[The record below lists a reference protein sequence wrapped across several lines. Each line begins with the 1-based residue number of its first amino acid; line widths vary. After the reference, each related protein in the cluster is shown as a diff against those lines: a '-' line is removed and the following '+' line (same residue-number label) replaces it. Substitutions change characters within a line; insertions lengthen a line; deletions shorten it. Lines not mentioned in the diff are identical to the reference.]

1 MAQGQACGD
10 AAAMNPRPCPRPLD
24 GLTVLALEHAVA
36 APVCTRHLA
45 DQGARVIKVERPGV
59 GDFAR
64 GYDQRVGGQSSYFVW
79 ANRSKESFTLD
90 LKHPEAQPILAALLA
105 RADVLVQNLAPGAT
119 ARLGLSYDA
128 LAPSFPRLVVC
139 DISGYGDDGP
149 YRDKKA
155 YDLMVQAEAGLL
167 SATGQGQTIAR
178 AGFSA
183 ADVSAGMYA
192 YASILSAL
200 LLRARTGQGSRVDV
214 AMLETLTE
222 WMGNPMYFT
231 FDGQPAAP
239 RTGASHPSIAP
250 YGPVALSDGH
260 TLLLGVQNEREWAR
274 FCTEVL
280 GEPALARDPRF
291 IDNTQRTAHRAL
303 LDEKIAACLGGLT
316 VEQAEARLDS
326 AGIAN
331 ARANTAADLWKH
343 PQLQARGRWTEVAT
357 PVGPVP
363 ALLPPA
369 GNNRYAP
376 RMDAVPALGEHTA
389 AVLGELGYSPGQVGA
404 LRDAG
409 VV

>member
-1 MAQGQACGD
+1 
-10 AAAMNPRPCPRPLD
+10 
-24 GLTVLALEHAVA
+24 VLALEHAVA

-45 DQGARVIKVERPGV
+45 DQGARVIKIERPGV

-64 GYDQRVGGQSSYFVW
+64 SYDQRVGGQSSYFVW
-79 ANRSKESFTLD
+79 ANRSKESLTLD
-90 LKHPEAQPILAALLA
+90 VKHAQAQPILEALLE
-105 RADVLVQNLAPGAT
+105 RADVLVQNLAPGAA
-119 ARLGLSYDA
+119 ARLGLSYEA
-128 LAPSFPRLVVC
+128 LAATHPRLVVC

-167 SATGQGQTIAR
+167 SATGNGESIAR

-192 YASILSAL
+192 YSSILSAL
-200 LLRARTGQGSRVDV
+200 LLRERTGAGSRVDV

-222 WMGNPMYFT
+222 WMGNPMYYAFN
-231 FDGQPAAP
+231 GQPPAP

-250 YGPVALSDGH
+250 YGPLTLDDGH
-260 TLLLGVQNEREWAR
+260 TLLLGVQNEREWQR
-274 FCTEVL
+274 FCNEVL
-280 GEPALARDPRF
+280 GEPGLAQDPRF
-291 IDNTQRTAHRAL
+291 NSNTQRTANRAV
-303 LDEKIAACLGGLT
+303 LDDKLAASFAGVG
-316 VEQAEARLDS
+316 VEEAEARLDR

-331 ARANTAADLWKH
+331 ARVNSTASLWQH
-343 PQLQARGRWTEVAT
+343 PQLQARRRWTEVNT
-357 PVGPVP
+357 PAGPVP

-369 GNNRYAP
+369 SNNRYAP
-376 RMDAVPALGEHTA
+376 RMDGVPALGQHTEG
-389 AVLGELGYSPGQVGA
+389 LLTELGYSSTQVGA

>member
-1 MAQGQACGD
+1 
-10 AAAMNPRPCPRPLD
+10 MNAPSSPRPLD
-24 GLTVLALEHAVA
+24 GITVLALEHAVA

-45 DQGARVIKVERPGV
+45 DQGARVIKIERPGV

-64 GYDQRVGGQSSYFVW
+64 SYDQRVGGQSSYFVW
-79 ANRSKESFTLD
+79 ANRSKESLTLD
-90 LKHPEAQPILAALLA
+90 VKHAQARPILEALLA
-105 RADVLVQNLAPGAT
+105 RADVLVQNLAPGAA
-119 ARLGLSYDA
+119 ARLGLSYEA
-128 LAPSFPRLVVC
+128 LAATHPRLVVC

-167 SATGQGQTIAR
+167 SATGNGESIAR

-192 YASILSAL
+192 YSSILSAL
-200 LLRARTGQGSRVDV
+200 LLRERTGTGSRVDV

-222 WMGNPMYFT
+222 WMGNPMYYAFN
-231 FDGQPAAP
+231 GQPPAP

-250 YGPVALSDGH
+250 YGPLTLDDGH
-260 TLLLGVQNEREWAR
+260 TLLLGVQNEREWQR
-274 FCTEVL
+274 FCNEVL
-280 GEPALARDPRF
+280 GEPGLAQDPRF
-291 IDNTQRTAHRAL
+291 SSNTQRTAHRAV
-303 LDEKIAACLGGLT
+303 LDEKLAASFAGVS
-316 VEQAEARLDS
+316 VEEAEARLDR

-331 ARANTAADLWKH
+331 ARVNSTTSLWQH
-343 PQLQARGRWTEVAT
+343 PQLHARRRWTEVAT
-357 PVGPVP
+357 PAGPVP

-369 GNNRYAP
+369 SNNRYAA
-376 RMDAVPALGEHTA
+376 RMDGVPALGQHTEGLLA
-389 AVLGELGYSPGQVGA
+389 ELGYSSTQVGA

>member
-1 MAQGQACGD
+1 
-10 AAAMNPRPCPRPLD
+10 
-24 GLTVLALEHAVA
+24 VLALEHAVA

-45 DQGARVIKVERPGV
+45 DQGARVIKIERPGM

-64 GYDQRVGGQSSYFVW
+64 SYDQRVGGQSSYFVW
-79 ANRSKESFTLD
+79 ANRSKESLTLD
-90 LKHPEAQPILAALLA
+90 VKHAQAQPILEALLA
-105 RADVLVQNLAPGAT
+105 RADVLVQNLAPGAA
-119 ARLGLSYDA
+119 ARLGLSYEA
-128 LAPSFPRLVVC
+128 LAATHPRLVVC

-167 SATGQGQTIAR
+167 SATGNGESIAR

-192 YASILSAL
+192 YSSILSAL
-200 LLRARTGQGSRVDV
+200 LLRERTGAGSRVDV

-222 WMGNPMYFT
+222 WMGNPMYYAFN
-231 FDGQPAAP
+231 GQPPAP

-250 YGPVALSDGH
+250 YGPLTLDDGH
-260 TLLLGVQNEREWAR
+260 TLLLGVQNELEWQR
-274 FCTEVL
+274 FCNEVL
-280 GEPALARDPRF
+280 GEPGLAQDPRF
-291 IDNTQRTAHRAL
+291 SSNTQRTAHRAV
-303 LDEKIAACLGGLT
+303 LDDKLAASFAGVG
-316 VEQAEARLDS
+316 VEEAEARLDR

-331 ARANTAADLWKH
+331 ARVNSTASLWQH
-343 PQLQARGRWTEVAT
+343 PQLQARRRWTEVNT
-357 PVGPVP
+357 PAGPVP

-369 GNNRYAP
+369 SNNRYAP
-376 RMDAVPALGEHTA
+376 RMDGVPALGQHTEGLLA
-389 AVLGELGYSPGQVGA
+389 ELGYSSTQVGA

>member
-1 MAQGQACGD
+1 M
-10 AAAMNPRPCPRPLD
+10 
-24 GLTVLALEHAVA
+24 LALEHAVA

-45 DQGARVIKVERPGV
+45 DQGARVIKIERPGV

-64 GYDQRVGGQSSYFVW
+64 SYDQRVGGQSSYFVW
-79 ANRSKESFTLD
+79 ANRSKESLTLD
-90 LKHPEAQPILAALLA
+90 VKHAQAQPILEALLE
-105 RADVLVQNLAPGAT
+105 RADVLVQNLAPGAA
-119 ARLGLSYDA
+119 ARLGLSYEA
-128 LAPSFPRLVVC
+128 LAATHPRLVVC

-167 SATGQGQTIAR
+167 SATGNGESIAR

-192 YASILSAL
+192 YSSILSAL
-200 LLRARTGQGSRVDV
+200 LLRERTGAGSRVDV

-222 WMGNPMYFT
+222 WMGNPMYYAFN
-231 FDGQPAAP
+231 GQPPAP

-250 YGPVALSDGH
+250 YGPLTLDDGH
-260 TLLLGVQNEREWAR
+260 TLLLGVQNEREWQR
-274 FCTEVL
+274 FCNEVL
-280 GEPALARDPRF
+280 GEPGLAQDPRF
-291 IDNTQRTAHRAL
+291 NSNTQRTANRAV
-303 LDEKIAACLGGLT
+303 LDDKLAASFAGVG
-316 VEQAEARLDS
+316 VEEAEARLDR

-331 ARANTAADLWKH
+331 ARVNSTASLWQH
-343 PQLQARGRWTEVAT
+343 PQLKARRRWTEVAT
-357 PVGPVP
+357 PAGLVP

-369 GNNRYAP
+369 SNNRYAP
-376 RMDAVPALGEHTA
+376 RMDGVPALGQHTEG
-389 AVLGELGYSPGQVGA
+389 LLTELGYSSTQVGA

>member
-1 MAQGQACGD
+1 
-10 AAAMNPRPCPRPLD
+10 MNASTSPRPLD
-24 GLTVLALEHAVA
+24 GITVLALEHAVA

-45 DQGARVIKVERPGV
+45 DQGARVIKIERPGV

-79 ANRSKESFTLD
+79 ANRSKESLTLD
-90 LKHPEAQPILAALLA
+90 VKHPEAQPILEALLA
-105 RADVLVQNLAPGAT
+105 RADVLVQNLAPGAA
-119 ARLGLSYDA
+119 ARLGLSYEA
-128 LAPSFPRLVVC
+128 LAPTHPRLVVC

-167 SATGQGQTIAR
+167 SATGNGESIAR

-192 YASILSAL
+192 YSSILSAL
-200 LLRARTGQGSRVDV
+200 LLRERTGAGSRVDV

-222 WMGNPMYFT
+222 WMGNPMYFS
-231 FDGQPAAP
+231 FNGQPPAP

-250 YGPVALSDGH
+250 YGPLTLDDGH
-260 TLLLGVQNEREWAR
+260 TLLLGVQTEREWQR
-274 FCTEVL
+274 FCAEVL
-280 GEPALARDPRF
+280 GEPALAHDPRF
-291 IDNTQRTAHRAL
+291 INNTQRTAHRTV
-303 LDEKIAACLGGLT
+303 LDGKIAASFAG
-316 VEQAEARLDS
+316 VEVEEAEARLDR

-331 ARANTAADLWKH
+331 ARVNTTAALWQH
-343 PQLQARGRWTEVAT
+343 PQLQARRRWTEVAT
-357 PVGPVP
+357 PAGPVP

-369 GNNRYAP
+369 SNNRYAP
-376 RMDAVPALGEHTA
+376 RMDAVPALGQHTEGL
-389 AVLGELGYSPGQVGA
+389 LGELGYSFAQVAA
-404 LRDAG
+404 LRDGG

>member
-1 MAQGQACGD
+1 
-10 AAAMNPRPCPRPLD
+10 MNASSSPRPLD
-24 GLTVLALEHAVA
+24 GITVLALEHAVA

-45 DQGARVIKVERPGV
+45 DQGARVIKIERPGV

-64 GYDQRVGGQSSYFVW
+64 SYDQRVGGQSSYFVW
-79 ANRSKESFTLD
+79 ANRSKESLTLD
-90 LKHPEAQPILAALLA
+90 VKHAQAQPILEALLA
-105 RADVLVQNLAPGAT
+105 RADVLVQNLAPGAA
-119 ARLGLSYDA
+119 ARLGLSYEA
-128 LAPSFPRLVVC
+128 LAATHPRLVVC

-167 SATGQGQTIAR
+167 SATGNGDSIAR

-192 YASILSAL
+192 YSSILSAL
-200 LLRARTGQGSRVDV
+200 LLRERTGAGSRVDV

-222 WMGNPMYFT
+222 WMGNPMYYAFN
-231 FDGQPAAP
+231 GQPPAP

-250 YGPVALSDGH
+250 YGPLTLDDGH
-260 TLLLGVQNEREWAR
+260 TLLLGVQNEREWQR
-274 FCTEVL
+274 FCSEVL
-280 GEPALARDPRF
+280 GEPGLAQDPRF
-291 IDNTQRTAHRAL
+291 SSNTQRTANRAV
-303 LDEKIAACLGGLT
+303 LDDKLAASFAGVG
-316 VEQAEARLDS
+316 VEEAEARLDR

-331 ARANTAADLWKH
+331 ARVNSTASLWQH
-343 PQLQARGRWTEVAT
+343 PQLQARRRWTEVAT
-357 PVGPVP
+357 PAGPVP

-369 GNNRYAP
+369 SNNRYAA
-376 RMDAVPALGEHTA
+376 RMDGVPALGQHTEGLLA
-389 AVLGELGYSPGQVGA
+389 ELGYSSTQVGA

>member
-1 MAQGQACGD
+1 
-10 AAAMNPRPCPRPLD
+10 MNASSLPRPLD
-24 GLTVLALEHAVA
+24 GITVLALEHAVA

-45 DQGARVIKVERPGV
+45 DQGARVIKIERPGV

-64 GYDQRVGGQSSYFVW
+64 SYDQRVGGQSSYFVW
-79 ANRSKESFTLD
+79 ANRSKESLTLD
-90 LKHPEAQPILAALLA
+90 VKHTQAQPILEALLA
-105 RADVLVQNLAPGAT
+105 RADVLVQNLAPGAA
-119 ARLGLSYDA
+119 ARLGLSYEA
-128 LAPSFPRLVVC
+128 LAATHPRMVVC

-167 SATGQGQTIAR
+167 SATGNGDSIAR

-192 YASILSAL
+192 YSSILSAL
-200 LLRARTGQGSRVDV
+200 LLRERTGAGSRVDV

-222 WMGNPMYFT
+222 WMGNPMYYAFN
-231 FDGQPAAP
+231 GQPPAP

-250 YGPVALSDGH
+250 YGPLTLDDGH
-260 TLLLGVQNEREWAR
+260 TLLLGVQNEREWQR
-274 FCTEVL
+274 FCNEVL
-280 GEPALARDPRF
+280 GEPGLAQDPRF
-291 IDNTQRTAHRAL
+291 NSNTQRTANRAV
-303 LDEKIAACLGGLT
+303 LDDKLAASFAGVG
-316 VEQAEARLDS
+316 VEEAEARLDR

-331 ARANTAADLWKH
+331 ARVNSTASLWQH
-343 PQLQARGRWTEVAT
+343 PQLQARRRWTEVAT
-357 PVGPVP
+357 PAGPVP

-369 GNNRYAP
+369 SNNRYAP
-376 RMDAVPALGEHTA
+376 RMDGVPALGQHTEG
-389 AVLGELGYSPGQVGA
+389 LLTELGYSSTQVGA

>member
-1 MAQGQACGD
+1 
-10 AAAMNPRPCPRPLD
+10 MNASNSPRPLD
-24 GLTVLALEHAVA
+24 GITVLALEHAVA

-45 DQGARVIKVERPGV
+45 DQGARVIKIERPGV

-64 GYDQRVGGQSSYFVW
+64 SYDQRVGGQSSYFVW
-79 ANRSKESFTLD
+79 ANRSKESLTLD
-90 LKHPEAQPILAALLA
+90 VKHAQAQPILEALLE
-105 RADVLVQNLAPGAT
+105 RADVLVQNLAPGAA
-119 ARLGLSYDA
+119 ARLGLSYEA
-128 LAPSFPRLVVC
+128 LAAAHPRLVVC

-167 SATGQGQTIAR
+167 SATGNGDSIAR

-192 YASILSAL
+192 YSSILSAL
-200 LLRARTGQGSRVDV
+200 LLRERTGTGSRVDV

-222 WMGNPMYFT
+222 WMGNPMYYAFN
-231 FDGQPAAP
+231 GQPPAP

-250 YGPVALSDGH
+250 YGPLTLDDGH
-260 TLLLGVQNEREWAR
+260 TLLLGVQNEREWQR
-274 FCTEVL
+274 FCNEVL
-280 GEPALARDPRF
+280 GEPGLAQDPRF
-291 IDNTQRTAHRAL
+291 NSNTQRTANRAV
-303 LDEKIAACLGGLT
+303 LDDKLAASFAGVG
-316 VEQAEARLDS
+316 VEEAEARLDR

-331 ARANTAADLWKH
+331 ARVNSTASLWQH
-343 PQLQARGRWTEVAT
+343 PQLQARRRWTEVAT
-357 PVGPVP
+357 PAGPVP

-369 GNNRYAP
+369 SNNRYAP
-376 RMDAVPALGEHTA
+376 RMDGVPALGQHTEGLLA
-389 AVLGELGYSPGQVGA
+389 ELGYSSTQVGA

>member
-1 MAQGQACGD
+1 
-10 AAAMNPRPCPRPLD
+10 MNTKPSPRPLD

-45 DQGARVIKVERPGV
+45 DQGARVIKIERPGV

-79 ANRSKESFTLD
+79 ANRSKESLTLD
-90 LKHPEAQPILAALLA
+90 VKQPEAQPILEGLLA
-105 RADVLVQNLAPGAT
+105 RADVLVQNLAPGAA
-119 ARLGLSYDA
+119 ARLGLSYEA
-128 LAPSFPRLVVC
+128 LAAKHPRLVVC

-167 SATGQGQTIAR
+167 SATGQGESIAR

-192 YASILSAL
+192 YSSILSAL
-200 LLRARTGQGSRVDV
+200 LLRERTGLGSRVDV

-222 WMGNPMYFT
+222 WMGNPMYYAFN
-231 FDGQPAAP
+231 GQPPAP

-250 YGPVALSDGH
+250 YGPVTLSDGH
-260 TLLLGVQNEREWAR
+260 TLLLGVQNEREWLR
-274 FCTEVL
+274 FCAEVL
-280 GEPALARDPRF
+280 GEPALAQDPRF
-291 IDNTQRTAHRAL
+291 ASNTQRTAHRAV
-303 LDEKIAACLGGLT
+303 LDEKIAACFAGVT
-316 VEQAEARLDS
+316 VEQAEARLDG

-331 ARANTAADLWKH
+331 ARANTAADLWQH
-343 PQLQARGRWTEVAT
+343 PQLRARGRWTEVAT
-357 PVGPVP
+357 PAGPVP

-369 GNNRYAP
+369 SNNRYEP
-376 RMDAVPALGEHTA
+376 RMDAVPALGQHTA
-389 AVLGELGYSPGQVGA
+389 ALLGELGYSSSQVGA

>member
-1 MAQGQACGD
+1 
-10 AAAMNPRPCPRPLD
+10 MNASSSPRPLD
-24 GLTVLALEHAVA
+24 GITVLALEHAVA

-45 DQGARVIKVERPGV
+45 DQGARVIKIERPGV

-64 GYDQRVGGQSSYFVW
+64 SYDQRVGGQSSYFVW
-79 ANRSKESFTLD
+79 ANRSKESLTLD
-90 LKHPEAQPILAALLA
+90 VKHAQAQPILEALLA
-105 RADVLVQNLAPGAT
+105 RADVLVQNLAPGAA
-119 ARLGLSYDA
+119 ARLGLSYEA
-128 LAPSFPRLVVC
+128 LAATHPRLVVC

-167 SATGQGQTIAR
+167 SATGNGDSIAR

-192 YASILSAL
+192 YSSILSAL
-200 LLRARTGQGSRVDV
+200 LLRERTGTGSRVDV

-222 WMGNPMYFT
+222 WMGNPMYYAFN
-231 FDGQPAAP
+231 GQPPAP

-250 YGPVALSDGH
+250 YGPLTLDDGH
-260 TLLLGVQNEREWAR
+260 TLLLGVQNEREWQR
-274 FCTEVL
+274 FCSEVL
-280 GEPALARDPRF
+280 GEPGLAQDPRF
-291 IDNTQRTAHRAL
+291 SSNTQRTANRAV
-303 LDEKIAACLGGLT
+303 LDDKLAASFAGVG
-316 VEQAEARLDS
+316 VEEAEARLDR

-331 ARANTAADLWKH
+331 ARVNSTASLWQH
-343 PQLQARGRWTEVAT
+343 PQLQARRRWTEVAT
-357 PVGPVP
+357 PAGPVP

-369 GNNRYAP
+369 SNNRYAA
-376 RMDAVPALGEHTA
+376 RMDGVPALGQHTEGLLA
-389 AVLGELGYSPGQVGA
+389 ELGYSSTQVGA

>member
-1 MAQGQACGD
+1 
-10 AAAMNPRPCPRPLD
+10 MNAPSSPRPLD
-24 GLTVLALEHAVA
+24 GITVLALEHAVA

-45 DQGARVIKVERPGV
+45 DQGARVIKIERPAV

-64 GYDQRVGGQSSYFVW
+64 SYDQRVGGQSSYFVW
-79 ANRSKESFTLD
+79 ANRSKESLTLD
-90 LKHPEAQPILAALLA
+90 VKHAQAQPILEALLA
-105 RADVLVQNLAPGAT
+105 RADVLVQNLAPGAA
-119 ARLGLSYDA
+119 ARLGLSYEA
-128 LAPSFPRLVVC
+128 LAATHPRLVVC

-167 SATGQGQTIAR
+167 SATGNGESIAR

-192 YASILSAL
+192 YSSILSAL
-200 LLRARTGQGSRVDV
+200 LLRERTGAGSRVDV

-222 WMGNPMYFT
+222 WMGNPMYYAFN
-231 FDGQPAAP
+231 GQPPAP

-250 YGPVALSDGH
+250 YGPLTLDDGH
-260 TLLLGVQNEREWAR
+260 TLLLGVQNEREWQR
-274 FCTEVL
+274 FCSEVL
-280 GEPALARDPRF
+280 GEPGLAQDPRF
-291 IDNTQRTAHRAL
+291 SSNTQRTAHRAV
-303 LDEKIAACLGGLT
+303 LDEKLAASFAGVG
-316 VEQAEARLDS
+316 VEEAEARLDR

-331 ARANTAADLWKH
+331 ARVNSTASLWQH
-343 PQLQARGRWTEVAT
+343 PQLQARRRWTEVAT
-357 PVGPVP
+357 PAGPVP

-369 GNNRYAP
+369 SNNRYAA
-376 RMDAVPALGEHTA
+376 RMDGVPALGQHTEGLLA
-389 AVLGELGYSPGQVGA
+389 ELGYSSTQVGA